1 MNEGDSVGFEELIG
15 LWEEG
20 ARRLAQFDGDQRAAI
35 DQVIAAV
42 VLELRRRVGGTFTT
56 DQLAACYLEQ
66 GTDWCFDLA
75 VRIAPSTPEAW
86 DITVVAGAAF
96 ARCAR
101 FASDYGGGRR
111 TPTES

>member
-1 MNEGDSVGFEELIG
+1 MNDGESVGFEELIG

-20 ARRLAQFDGDQRAAI
+20 ARRLSQFRGDERAAI
-35 DQVIAAV
+35 ERVIAAV

-56 DQLAACYLEQ
+56 DELATYYLEQ

-75 VRIAPSTPEAW
+75 VRVAPSTPEAW

-96 ARCAR
+96 ARRAG
-101 FASDYGGGRR
+101 FASDFGGGRR